1 MSSIQRRRR
10 VISTTK
16 AKMIAFTNFFI
27 VSRGSKVIKLA
38 ILLSLFV
45 LAASVMEEP
54 LQTLKDKKDE
64 LADKVKE
71 HLPSKEEPM
80 STLKDG
86 KAAFENQVNEHLPVS
101 SGSSKEESLFQRAER
116 AVKDTFSSAKRQINK
131 GGESV
136 QSGVEDALTS
146 TKGKLQD
153 GQEYMQDT
161 WSKTEAKMND
171 GQESARSGM
180 EAALT
185 STKSKLND
193 GKEYMQDAWSKTA
206 GKLNDGQES
215 VRSGM
220 EAAVTSTKGKVH
232 DGKEYVQSG
241 MKSIIGESADNS
253 DSVLT
258 RMKKT
263 IMDDKSSDESGSSEE
278 KNDDGWFTRNVKD
291 PLQETFA
298 TVKRSVQDP
307 VPVDEGKDET
317 MYEHLKKRVTGLFS
331 YKEDKDE
338 NGFLPAGDE

>member
-1 MSSIQRRRR
+1 M
-10 VISTTK
+10 
-16 AKMIAFTNFFI
+16 
-27 VSRGSKVIKLA
+27 
-38 ILLSLFV
+38 
-45 LAASVMEEP
+45 
-54 LQTLKDKKDE
+54 
-64 LADKVKE
+64 
-71 HLPSKEEPM
+71 
-80 STLKDG
+80 
-86 KAAFENQVNEHLPVS
+86 S

-153 GQEYMQDT
+153 GQEYMQDA
-161 WSKTEAKMND
+161 WSKTEAKLNE
-171 GQESARSGM
+171 GQ
-180 EAALT
+180 
-185 STKSKLND
+185 K
-193 GKEYMQDAWSKTA
+193 
-206 GKLNDGQES
+206 S

-263 IMDDKSSDESGSSEE
+263 IMGDKSSDESGSSEE

-307 VPVDEGKDET
+307 VPVDE
-317 MYEHLKKRVTGLFS
+317 
-331 YKEDKDE
+331 
-338 NGFLPAGDE
+338 